1 MIEQTTRVS
10 LAEHTTLRVGGPASR
25 MIVAHT
31 EADLIEVVRDLDAAG
46 EPLLILGSGSN
57 VLIGDQGFDG
67 TVIKIATRGIDE
79 DVAACSGAVITVA
92 AGEVWDDLVA
102 YAVEHEWSGLEA
114 MSGIPGL
121 VGATPIQNVG
131 AYGAEVSQLISTV
144 RTVDRTTGQR
154 KTFFPVECGFGY
166 RSSRFKAEP
175 GRYLVT
181 SVTFQLKLGS
191 MSAPDPLSRT
201 GPGARCRR
209 GRSGAGVR
217 GA

>member
-31 EADLIEVVRDLDAAG
+31 EADLIEVVRELDASG

-57 VLIGDQGFDG
+57 VLIGDRGFDG
-67 TVIKIATRGIDE
+67 TVIKIGTRGIDE

-131 AYGAEVSQLISTV
+131 AYGAEVGQLISTV
-144 RTVDRTTGQR
+144 RTIDRATGQR

-166 RSSRFKAEP
+166 RSSRFKTEP

-181 SVTFQLKLGS
+181 SVTFQLKLRIDVGTRF
-191 MSAPDPLSRT
+191 AIQNWP
-201 GPGARCRR
+201 
-209 GRSGAGVR
+209 GRSTSA
-217 GA
+217 

>member
-1 MIEQTTRVS
+1 MIEQTTRVA

-31 EADLIEVVRDLDAAG
+31 EDDLIEVVRDLDAAG

-102 YAVEHEWSGLEA
+102 YAVDTSGA
-114 MSGIPGL
+114 DSRRCPASPG
-121 VGATPIQNVG
+121 
-131 AYGAEVSQLISTV
+131 
-144 RTVDRTTGQR
+144 
-154 KTFFPVECGFGY
+154 
-166 RSSRFKAEP
+166 SSARH
-175 GRYLVT
+175 R
-181 SVTFQLKLGS
+181 
-191 MSAPDPLSRT
+191 SRT
-201 GPGARCRR
+201 SART
-209 GRSGAGVR
+209 GLRSVN
-217 GA
+217 

>member
-1 MIEQTTRVS
+1 MIEQNTRVA

-67 TVIKIATRGIDE
+67 TVIKVATRGIDE

-92 AGEVWDDLVA
+92 AGEVWDDLVG

-144 RTVDRTTGQR
+144 RTR
-154 KTFFPVECGFGY
+154 
-166 RSSRFKAEP
+166 
-175 GRYLVT
+175 
-181 SVTFQLKLGS
+181 
-191 MSAPDPLSRT
+191 
-201 GPGARCRR
+201 
-209 GRSGAGVR
+209 RSGHRPAQDVLPGGMRLRLPVVPFQEPNR
-217 GA
+217 AAMR